1 MKDGEKF
8 NSITQYIGTAAAL
21 VGMVLLVVFA
31 AYQGEWIKIISFT
44 IYGLS
49 LLLIYVISSLYHSF
63 DGKSKDLF
71 KKLDHCAIYILIAG
85 TYTPFTLV
93 ILKGT
98 LGWTLF
104 GINWGLAILGIILDI
119 MPQQGRRII
128 PITIY
133 LVMGWLIIIAIK
145 PLLKILPESGFLL
158 LLLGGVFYTGGIM
171 FYVFDKKIR
180 HFHGVWHLFVMGGS
194 LCHYLTIF
202 IYIL

>member
-1 MKDGEKF
+1 MKNGEKF
-8 NSITQYIGTAAAL
+8 NSITQYIGTVAAL

-31 AYQGEWIKIISFT
+31 AQQGEWIKIISFT

-49 LLLIYVISSLYHSF
+49 LLLIYVLSSLYHSI
-63 DGKSKDLF
+63 DGKRKYFF

-93 ILKGT
+93 TLKGI

-104 GINWGLAILGIILDI
+104 GINWGLAILGIVLDI
-119 MPQQGRRII
+119 LPQKGRRIV
-128 PITIY
+128 PIVIY
-133 LVMGWLIIIAIK
+133 LIMGWLIVIVIK
-145 PLLKILPESGFLL
+145 PLLKVLPEPGFLL
-158 LLLGGVFYTGGIM
+158 LFLGGIFYTGGIL
-171 FYVFDKKIR
+171 FYVFDKKVR

-202 IYIL
+202 IYVL